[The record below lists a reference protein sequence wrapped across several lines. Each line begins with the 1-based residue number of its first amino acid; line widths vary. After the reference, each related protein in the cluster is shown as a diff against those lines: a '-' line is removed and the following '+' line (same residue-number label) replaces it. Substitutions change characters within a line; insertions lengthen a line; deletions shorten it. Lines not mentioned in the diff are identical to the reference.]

1 MISLGCARNL
11 VDSEVLLGH
20 AAGDGLEIAREP
32 QDADVV
38 VVNTCGFIDDAKQ
51 ESIDTLLSVCRLKE
65 SGDIKGVL
73 AVGCLS
79 ERYAEELAAEIPELD
94 AVLGL
99 SDYSSV
105 PSLIRRLVE
114 GEDRRFLATV
124 DGGEPRGP
132 SNDVGRLV
140 LTPKSY
146 AYLRISEGC
155 DHTCT
160 FCAIPKMRGRHRSKP
175 IDVLVEEA
183 RSLAAQGIK
192 ELVVIAEDS
201 TAYGLDIDRE
211 RKIHVLLEELAD
223 LDGIE
228 WVRLMYAYPHT
239 VRPELTRVL
248 REHPNLLPYL
258 DIPIQHVSAR
268 MLRAMK
274 RGVSPDQM
282 RDCLTRLRDEVPGI
296 ALRSTMIVGF
306 PGETE
311 EDFQEMR
318 AFIEE
323 IRFERLGVFTYS
335 REEDTPAH
343 DLSDQVDAEVA
354 QARRAEIMG
363 LQKTILDEN
372 HSALVGQTLDV
383 LIDGRDPEGEGWV
396 GRTKADAPEIDCQVR
411 FDAQGLHS
419 GDLILARICGV
430 EDYDLLAEIEA

>member
-1 MISLGCARNL
+1 
-11 VDSEVLLGH
+11 
-20 AAGDGLEIAREP
+20 
-32 QDADVV
+32 
-38 VVNTCGFIDDAKQ
+38 
-51 ESIDTLLSVCRLKE
+51 
-65 SGDIKGVL
+65 
-73 AVGCLS
+73 
-79 ERYAEELAAEIPELD
+79 
-94 AVLGL
+94 
-99 SDYSSV
+99 
-105 PSLIRRLVE
+105 
-114 GEDRRFLATV
+114 
-124 DGGEPRGP
+124 
-132 SNDVGRLV
+132 
-140 LTPKSY
+140 
-146 AYLRISEGC
+146 
-155 DHTCT
+155 
-160 FCAIPKMRGRHRSKP
+160 MRGRHRSKP

-323 IRFERLGVFTYS
+323 ICFERLGVFTYS

-411 FDAQGLHS
+411 FDAPGLHS